1 MVLSNR
7 KRQERHRATRRSR
20 ASLLDRLVEGWT
32 ARRADL
38 DQQLELLETGVMR
51 TGTNNVDDTAKSI
64 ARVRQ
69 YIADYDQLVAEYGKT
84 EIPLRHWLI
93 QPVPGALGMFSA
105 TEQPTTV
112 NSRTVAGTR
121 EQVENA
127 LRFFDCSAS
136 EIDTDVWFQEK
147 HPR

>member
-20 ASLLDRLVEGWT
+20 ASLLDRLVEEWT

-38 DQQLELLETGVMR
+38 DRQLEFLETGVMR
-51 TGTNNVDDTAKSI
+51 TGTNNVDDTVESI
-64 ARVRQ
+64 VKVRQ

-84 EIPLRHWLI
+84 EIPLLHWLI
-93 QPVPGALGMFSA
+93 QQDQSALGIFSA
-105 TEQPTTV
+105 TEQPPST

-121 EQVENA
+121 EQVEAA
-127 LRFFDCSAS
+127 LRFFGCVPS
-136 EIDTDVWFQEK
+136 EVDPDVWFKEK
-147 HPR
+147 QPA